1 MPDVS
6 IVNACGIAF
15 GAVFALL
22 AFLAVAMHFIT
33 LIFREEEPE
42 TDPALVAAI
51 STAVASI
58 VPGATVIR
66 IEEES

>member
-1 MPDVS
+1 MPDVD
-6 IVNACGIAF
+6 ILTACLIAF

-22 AFLAVAMHFIT
+22 SSLAIVMHIIT
-33 LIFREEEPE
+33 LAFKEEEPE

-51 STAVASI
+51 STAVASL
-58 VPGATVIR
+58 VPGAQVIR